1 VFAVSPDK
9 KKFPFEKYFNQL
21 NLSLSSSKNKEET
34 NMKTYLI
41 FLISLF
47 IILSGCKETIYES
60 QIPKEF
66 TNDLL
71 HADLIGR
78 VVQKDSKAKVIVSQ
92 IEPIDSVEIS
102 PVDGSFAFRDLR
114 IGNYDITIRA
124 DNYRIYSKENF
135 MLQGGSIISLGEIEL
150 STVPDLV
157 ESFYPEDKGEIVYDW
172 RYGRITVSILFTQP
186 MDRESVEEAF
196 SVEPAVEGIFH
207 WGNFTRAPMNSLFSD
222 AESGYDLG
230 ATITTY
236 SKVTSMTY
244 AFAKKDS
251 YPDKEYKVTVGTTAK
266 DTAGNFLRFPLSF
279 SFKTVQSYSTQN
291 GIMTDPVH
299 GDIEV
304 SPLNYSSQ
312 GITVTFPRRMNK
324 SSVEMSTHIIPPM
337 NTIFLWPEENILR
350 IYTGGPFLSD
360 TTITVSIDK
369 TAKDKDG
376 VEIGHDFNFSFRTA
390 ALDVNNTSPSN
401 GQLFISPTAPLQI
414 NFNNFVTLSSAQT
427 AISISPHV
435 SGTFSYGGYYPY
447 EQMNQIVF
455 TPNSPLT
462 VNTKYTVTVTT
473 AITDMYGSRMKQPY
487 SFSFVT
493 RPN

>member
-1 VFAVSPDK
+1 
-9 KKFPFEKYFNQL
+9 
-21 NLSLSSSKNKEET
+21 
-34 NMKTYLI
+34 MKTYPI
-41 FLISLF
+41 ILISLF
-47 IILSGCKETIYES
+47 IILSGCKETIIES

-78 VVQKDSKAKVIVSQ
+78 VIQKDSKAMVIVSQ
-92 IEPIDSVEIS
+92 VDPIDSIEIS
-102 PVDGSFAFRDLR
+102 PVDGSFAFNDLR

-124 DNYRIYSKENF
+124 ENYRFYFKKDF
-135 MLQGGSIISLGEIEL
+135 MLEGGSIMNLGEIEL

-157 ESFYPEDKGEIVYDW
+157 ESFYPEDKGEVVYDW

-186 MDRESVEEAF
+186 MDRESVEKAF
-196 SVEPAVEGIFH
+196 SVEPAVEGIFY
-207 WGNFTRAPMNSLFSD
+207 WGNYTQAPMEGFFAD
-222 AESGYDLG
+222 ARTGYDLG

-251 YPDKEYKVTVGTTAK
+251 YPDKEYIVTIGTTAK
-266 DTAGNFLRFPLSF
+266 DTAGNFLRFPLNF

-291 GIMTDPVH
+291 GIMTDPIH

-304 SPLNYSSQ
+304 SPLDYSYS

-324 SSVEMSTHIIPPM
+324 ASVETYTHVTPQM

-369 TAKDKDG
+369 SAKDKDG
-376 VEIGHDFNFSFRTA
+376 VELGQNFSFSFRTA
-390 ALDVNNTSPSN
+390 ALNVSSTSPSN
-401 GQLFISPTAPLQI
+401 GQLFITPTAPIQI
-414 NFNNFVTLSSAQT
+414 NFNNYVTLSSARN
-427 AISISPHV
+427 AISISPLA
-435 SGTFSYGGYYPY
+435 SGSFKYGGYYPY
-447 EQMNQIVF
+447 EQMNQIEF
-455 TPNSPLT
+455 TPSTALIS
-462 VNTKYTVTVTT
+462 NTKYTVTISTT
-473 AITDMYGSRMKQPY
+473 ITDMYGNKMKEPY

>member
-1 VFAVSPDK
+1 
-9 KKFPFEKYFNQL
+9 
-21 NLSLSSSKNKEET
+21 
-34 NMKTYLI
+34 MKTYLI
-41 FLISLF
+41 ILTSFF
-47 IILSGCKETIYES
+47 IILSGCKETIIES

-78 VVQKDSKAKVIVSQ
+78 VVQNDSKAMVIVSQ

-102 PVDGSFAFRDLR
+102 PVDGSFAFNDLR
-114 IGNYDITIRA
+114 IGNYNITIRSE
-124 DNYRIYSKENF
+124 NYRIYSREDF
-135 MLQGGSIISLGEIEL
+135 LLQGGSIISLGEIEL

-172 RYGRITVSILFTQP
+172 RYGRITVSILFTEP
-186 MDRESVEEAF
+186 MDRESVEKAF
-196 SVEPAVEGIFH
+196 SVEPAVEGIFN
-207 WGNFTRAPMNSLFSD
+207 WGNYTQSPMYSLFADRS
-222 AESGYDLG
+222 SGYDLG

-236 SKVTSMTY
+236 SKVSSVSY

-251 YPDKEYKVTVGTTAK
+251 YPDKEYKITLGTTAK
-266 DTAGNFLRFPLSF
+266 DTAGNFLRFPLNF

-291 GIMTDPVH
+291 GIMTDPIH

-304 SPLNYSSQ
+304 SPLNYSYN

-324 SSVEMSTHIIPPM
+324 SSVEALTTVTPPM
-337 NTIFLWPEENILR
+337 NTIFLWPEENVLR

-369 TAKDKDG
+369 SAKDKDN
-376 VEIGHDFNFSFRTA
+376 VEIGQDFNFSFRTA
-390 ALDVNNTSPSN
+390 ALNISSTSPSN
-401 GQLFISPTAPLQI
+401 GQLFISPTSPLQF
-414 NFNNFVTLSSAQT
+414 NFNNFVTLSSAQS
-427 AISISPHV
+427 AITISPQV

-455 TPNSPLT
+455 TPNSPLAA
-462 VNTKYTVTVTT
+462 NTKYTVNIAAT
-473 AITDMYGSRMKQPY
+473 ILDMHGSNMKQAY